1 MPSAQALKIVNIIFS
16 DTSYLII
23 ESFWQTFI
31 FIGTM
36 FSTASQFEDEDDLVN
51 NCLCKLQ
58 DGLKVKPGEAT
69 EALRQYGRFRAE
81 MDRLQQ
87 RLERPS
93 VSNFVVLYVFS
104 SIFYWNLY

>member
-1 MPSAQALKIVNIIFS
+1 
-16 DTSYLII
+16 
-23 ESFWQTFI
+23 
-31 FIGTM
+31 M

-93 VSNFVVLYVFS
+93 VGTFS
-104 SIFYWNLY
+104 VIQGPWYMYMYLFSHYRPASKTPFRWRGDGD

>member
-1 MPSAQALKIVNIIFS
+1 MPNGDPRDGFFYPTLTPHDRFL
-16 DTSYLII
+16 Y
-23 ESFWQTFI
+23 
-31 FIGTM
+31 
-36 FSTASQFEDEDDLVN
+36 STASQFEDEDDLVN

-93 VSNFVVLYVFS
+93 VGTFS
-104 SIFYWNLY
+104 V

>member
-1 MPSAQALKIVNIIFS
+1 
-16 DTSYLII
+16 
-23 ESFWQTFI
+23 
-31 FIGTM
+31 M
-36 FSTASQFEDEDDLVN
+36 FSTTYQFEDEDDLVN

-93 VSNFVVLYVFS
+93 VGTLSVIQGPWCMYLFRQYIVLEHYRPASKTPFK
-104 SIFYWNLY
+104 W

>member
-1 MPSAQALKIVNIIFS
+1 
-16 DTSYLII
+16 
-23 ESFWQTFI
+23 
-31 FIGTM
+31 M
-36 FSTASQFEDEDDLVN
+36 FSTTSQFEDEDDLVN

-93 VSNFVVLYVFS
+93 VGTPSVIQGPCQTFFIGTMFS
-104 SIFYWNLY
+104 CTTYKDIWDFTLG